1 MLVMRHRALRCYRRS
16 IGMRPYR
23 HSAASRRGAPR
34 AAPIYHAPDAG
45 RRTRIARR
53 PTPDASRRLPDAS
66 RRSPVADRRE
76 PDTAMHC
83 LGRVAP
89 QSTARNGA
97 PPDYGMTYNEGTALQ
112 TAEGK
117 TAEETAPPLLQS

>member
-23 HSAASRRGAPR
+23 RSAAPR
-34 AAPIYHAPDAG
+34 PERLVQRAIYLARTPDAG
-45 RRTRIARR
+45 RRAQ
-53 PTPDASRRLPDAS
+53 DASRQ
-66 RRSPVADRRE
+66 SPVAGRRG
-76 PDTAMHC
+76 PDTAMRC

-117 TAEETAPPLLQS
+117 TAEETAPPLLPSLRP